1 MSVELQR
8 ISTTQSNPVSKAFVF
23 DDHRPPSPAPSEH
36 SDDGAIVPTTDIES
50 GTTKPL
56 PADPYLFRSAV
67 KSDNELQALR
77 KRGNKGKLVEEY
89 HNKQNELIENLLK
102 PMEEHTEDA
111 KEADGLSRLPVRIAV
126 LASLIANFCL
136 CVIQLY
142 ATISSGSLSIL
153 ATGIDSIFDFGSNL
167 VLLYL
172 HKKAANLELNK
183 WPVGGSRLET
193 IGNILYGSL
202 MASVNLVVIV
212 ESIRTLTSHKSG
224 ELNGLHIPSLVAVAA
239 ALVVKFCLFLY
250 CLSLRKSSSQ
260 VAVLWE
266 DHRNDLWINS
276 FGILMSAGG
285 SKLRWWLDPTGGLI
299 IALGVIAAWSRT
311 VWEQF
316 ELLAG
321 KSAPHEFIQLLVY
334 KAVTFSDEIEKVD
347 TVRAYHSGPDY
358 FVEIDVVMSG
368 DTPLWKAHDVA
379 QALQDKIEV
388 LPGVDRAF
396 VHVDHETTHAP
407 EHRKNV

>member
-1 MSVELQR
+1 
-8 ISTTQSNPVSKAFVF
+8 
-23 DDHRPPSPAPSEH
+23 
-36 SDDGAIVPTTDIES
+36 
-50 GTTKPL
+50 
-56 PADPYLFRSAV
+56 
-67 KSDNELQALR
+67 
-77 KRGNKGKLVEEY
+77 
-89 HNKQNELIENLLK
+89 
-102 PMEEHTEDA
+102 
-111 KEADGLSRLPVRIAV
+111 V
-126 LASLIANFCL
+126 LASLVANFCL
-136 CVIQLY
+136 CIIQLY

-153 ATGIDSIFDFGSNL
+153 AAGIDSIFDFGSNL
-167 VLLYL
+167 LLFYL
-172 HKKAANLELNK
+172 HKKAARLDLNK

-212 ESIRTLTSHKSG
+212 ESVRSLASHKNG
-224 ELNGLHIPSLVAVAA
+224 ELNKLHIPSLVAVAA

-250 CLSLRKSSSQ
+250 CSSLRKSSSQ
-260 VAVLWE
+260 VEVLWE
-266 DHRNDLWINS
+266 DHRNDLWINA

-299 IALGVIAAWSRT
+299 IALGVIVAWSRT

-334 KAVTFSDEIEKVD
+334 KAATFSDEIEKVD

-379 QALQDKIEV
+379 QTLQDKIEV

-407 EHRKNV
+407 EHRKSV

>member
-1 MSVELQR
+1 
-8 ISTTQSNPVSKAFVF
+8 
-23 DDHRPPSPAPSEH
+23 
-36 SDDGAIVPTTDIES
+36 
-50 GTTKPL
+50 
-56 PADPYLFRSAV
+56 
-67 KSDNELQALR
+67 
-77 KRGNKGKLVEEY
+77 
-89 HNKQNELIENLLK
+89 
-102 PMEEHTEDA
+102 
-111 KEADGLSRLPVRIAV
+111 V
-126 LASLIANFCL
+126 LASLVANFCL
-136 CVIQLY
+136 CIIQLY

-153 ATGIDSIFDFGSNL
+153 AAGIDSIFDFGSNL
-167 VLLYL
+167 LLFYL
-172 HKKAANLELNK
+172 HKKAARLDLNK

-193 IGNILYGSL
+193 IGNIVYGSL

-212 ESIRTLTSHKSG
+212 ESVRTLTSHTHG
-224 ELNGLHIPSLVAVAA
+224 ELNKLHIPSLVSVAA
-239 ALVVKFCLFLY
+239 ALGVKFCLFLY
-250 CLSLRKSSSQ
+250 CFSLRKSSSQ
-260 VAVLWE
+260 VTILWE

-285 SKLRWWLDPTGGLI
+285 SKLRWWLDPVGGFI
-299 IALGVIAAWSRT
+299 IALGVIIAWTRT

-334 KAVTFSDEIEKVD
+334 KAATFSDEIEKVD

-379 QALQDKIEV
+379 QTLQDKIEV

-396 VHVDHETTHAP
+396 VHVDHETTHRP
-407 EHRKNV
+407 EHRKNA